1 MIRSLELFNIQ
12 RSVHYT
18 IGFPIFRL
26 ASINLEFR
34 VALADPIDIRTLV
47 LLA

>member
-1 MIRSLELFNIQ
+1 
-12 RSVHYT
+12 
-18 IGFPIFRL
+18 L